1 MNSDKTLAITSI
13 VAHIDHGKTS
23 VIDSLIA
30 SQGRISK
37 TLAGSIRFLDTR
49 EDEQARGITLKL
61 SAISLMHNGQQHVF
75 IDTPG
80 HVDFEALIQVSSILS
95 NSFLILIDINEGITP
110 RTLSLVKYTKGKR
123 CVLMINKIDKI
134 SSPEEMYGKATAVVS
149 AINGLVGSD
158 VFEWKRNNVILCCAT
173 MCYGISSMGFESA
186 VQAKG
191 TIKDAIRF
199 IFHLHKQIDDGDIS
213 KLQERFII
221 CGRSKKS
228 ILSTILPLSDAIF
241 SSVKYDGID
250 EWKLFLQSDAV
261 SLRAMPLCG
270 AHSPSV
276 MGVTVYSVLKNCGVY
291 SRDSL
296 LFVTRIFHGTIKTG
310 QSLFS
315 VNSESIAEFVI
326 EGLYCFGI
334 NELIEVKEAS
344 GPALVCIQ
352 GNVMKNSLITDV
364 PTHWMDFQ
372 SKVTPFYKFKVV
384 LEDPELLDE
393 LKSVLRVMSCT
404 EQFLKAKVNKY
415 GEVEVS
421 CTGKVQSEKIIT
433 DLVHSGLEF
442 CVMGLDDRFC
452 EYAIECSSGV
462 FEIEKLVLKVEVC
475 KSIGEDNCSSQYKGW
490 RDRDGNEFVVAS
502 DVLLQTISSVL
513 ETFVSCGPLIMERIH
528 QTRFVIDLQG
538 STEGIETDALYSFV
552 RQSISSVYLSCRPMI
567 SPSFYECTVSV
578 QEEFVGETYKSL
590 SRHCCIVQREEYE
603 ECTGFCVI
611 VALVPQMQ
619 YSVFLEDIK
628 IRTKGTGYM
637 LLKEK
642 GHICVQDAMFSKYID
657 EIRKKKGMMTEEK
670 IVQEASKQ
678 RTHKK

>member
-1 MNSDKTLAITSI
+1 MDSGSTLTITSI

-49 EDEQARGITLKL
+49 EDEQVRGITLKL
-61 SAISLMHNGQQHVF
+61 SAISLQHAGQQHIF

-134 SSPEEMYGKATAVVS
+134 STSEEMYGKAMAVVS
-149 AINGLVGSD
+149 AINGLVGKD
-158 VFEWKRNNVILCCAT
+158 VFEWTRNNIILCCAT
-173 MCYGISSMGFESA
+173 MCYGISNSGFESV
-186 VQAKG
+186 VQTKG
-191 TIKDAIRF
+191 TIKDAIKF
-199 IFHLHKQIDDGDIS
+199 IFHLHKRIDNGDIGR
-213 KLQERFII
+213 LQERFNI
-221 CGRSKKS
+221 CGRSKKN
-228 ILSTILPLSDAIF
+228 ILSTVLPLSDAIF
-241 SSVKYDGID
+241 NSVKCDRID

-261 SLRAMPLCG
+261 NLRAMPQCE
-270 AHSPSV
+270 ARSPSV
-276 MGVTVYSVLKNCGVY
+276 MGVTVYSVLKNAGMY

-296 LFVTRIFHGTIKTG
+296 LFVTRIFHGTIKTD
-310 QSLFS
+310 QTLFS
-315 VNSESIAEFVI
+315 INHESTVEFVV

-334 NELIEVKEAS
+334 NELIEVEQAS
-344 GPALVCIQ
+344 GPALVCIK
-352 GNVMKNSLITDV
+352 GNLMKNSLVMDV
-364 PTHWMDFQ
+364 PTHSMDFE

-384 LEDPELLDE
+384 LEDPQLLDE

-433 DLVHSGLEF
+433 DLTYLGFKFS
-442 CVMGLDDRFC
+442 VMGLDDRFC
-452 EYAIECSSGV
+452 EYAIDYSSDV
-462 FEIEKLVLKVEVC
+462 FEMGNLILKVEVC
-475 KSIGEDNCSSQYKGW
+475 KSIGDDECFIQHKGW
-490 RDRDGNEFVVAS
+490 RDSDGNEFVVVS
-502 DVLLQTISSVL
+502 DVFIQTISSVL
-513 ETFVSCGPLIMERIH
+513 ETFASCGPLIMERIC
-528 QTRFVIDLQG
+528 QTRFVVDLQG
-538 STEGIETDALYSFV
+538 YAEDIQTDIVYSFV
-552 RQSISSVYLSCRPMI
+552 RQSISSVYLSCKPMI
-567 SPSFYECTVSV
+567 SPSFYECTISM

-590 SRHCCIVQREEYE
+590 SRHYCIVQREEYE
-603 ECTGFCVI
+603 ESTGFCVI
-611 VALVPQMQ
+611 VAFVPQLQ
-619 YSVFLEDIK
+619 YSMFLEDIK
-628 IRTKGTGYM
+628 IKTKGTGYL

-642 GHICVQDAMFSKYID
+642 GYMCVQDAMFNKHID